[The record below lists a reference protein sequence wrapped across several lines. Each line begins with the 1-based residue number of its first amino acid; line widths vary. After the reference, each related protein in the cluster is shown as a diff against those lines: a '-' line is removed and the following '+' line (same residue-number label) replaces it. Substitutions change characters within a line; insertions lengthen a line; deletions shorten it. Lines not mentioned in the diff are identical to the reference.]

1 MAKSHASYHV
11 LITRCLRTLNPFNK
25 SFISP
30 ISIKKFISNKYG
42 LQFLKISNYYF
53 RRALN
58 KLLEGDQLEK
68 HESKYQ
74 FRLKPKYV
82 RKQEEKKK
90 VAPKKKTFK
99 VMKKSITK
107 NVKPTKIK
115 QSPAPIAKKAA
126 PKVQKKKPQK
136 EVKKQISTL
145 PKTVELEKKA
155 SLKRKFPIWQ
165 FYDHFNVEA
174 RVQSSDGWYP
184 SKKIRYFH

>member
-25 SFISP
+25 GFISP
-30 ISIKKFISNKYG
+30 ISIKKFITNKYG

-58 KLLEGDQLEK
+58 KLLENDQLEK

-90 VAPKKKTFK
+90 AAPKKKAFK
-99 VMKKSITK
+99 V
-107 NVKPTKIK
+107 
-115 QSPAPIAKKAA
+115 AKKTISKNTKPLTKVTASSA
-126 PKVQKKKPQK
+126 PQSSKKISPKVVQKKKPQK
-136 EVKKQISTL
+136 AEKAQISTI
-145 PKTVELEKKA
+145 PKKVELEKKA

-174 RVQSSDGWYP
+174 RVQSPDGWY
-184 SKKIRYFH
+184 SKHL

>member
-53 RRALN
+53 RRALT
-58 KLLEGDQLEK
+58 KLLESDQLEK

-82 RKQEEKKK
+82 RKQESKSK

-99 VMKKSITK
+99 VTKKAISK
-107 NVKPTKIK
+107 NVKPKK
-115 QSPAPIAKKAA
+115 LPQSPAPTAKKAT
-126 PKVQKKKPQK
+126 PMVQKKNKPK
-136 EVKKQISTL
+136 KEAKNEVKTL
-145 PKTVELEKKA
+145 PKAVDLEKKP

-174 RVQSSDGWYP
+174 RVQSPDGWYA
-184 SKKIRYFH
+184 I